1 MPRLLNYIVALYLIV
16 IGIYRIGSLGI
27 SNQSFLQK
35 GRWNGLMREKAQERV
50 KETMEKVEKGVTKS
64 GMSGKT
70 MKKRK

>member
-1 MPRLLNYIVALYLIV
+1 
-16 IGIYRIGSLGI
+16 
-27 SNQSFLQK
+27 
-35 GRWNGLMREKAQERV
+35 MREKAQERV